1 MTLSAALH
9 PAKVPF
15 HSPQLCS
22 ACLLSH
28 RLLELDR
35 PEVVVLV
42 AQLADDL
49 ALLVHL
55 ALERGGGDGENGRER
70 AEMREG
76 STKGI
81 RASHAKETLVK
92 DRCQQD
98 SIAQPRQSR
107 HLRC

>member
-49 ALLVHL
+49 ALLVHH
-55 ALERGGGDGENGRER
+55 ALRKGSQRLEWRAMSDINERRTESAMESKLL
-70 AEMREG
+70 E
-76 STKGI
+76 
-81 RASHAKETLVK
+81 
-92 DRCQQD
+92 
-98 SIAQPRQSR
+98 
-107 HLRC
+107 